1 MSSLKATLPL
11 AICLLTC
18 LISMIAAKPSPRY
31 FLIET
36 KGKNND
42 YQADY
47 ANFYWEGSSRYR
59 KNRDTGSDK
68 NYRLQKP
75 NGIDYKDYRKEPGLP
90 HGLAIMGLWE
100 KLQYEDNN

>member
-1 MSSLKATLPL
+1 MGKAILPL
-11 AICLLTC
+11 AICLLSC

-31 FLIET
+31 FLIES

-59 KNRDTGSDK
+59 KNRGTGSGK
-68 NYRLQKP
+68 GYRLHKP
-75 NGIDYKDYRKEPGLP
+75 NDKDYKDTGRDQDYANFYWEGSSRYRKKPWHRE
-90 HGLAIMGLWE
+90 
-100 KLQYEDNN
+100 

>member
-1 MSSLKATLPL
+1 MGRSNMSSLMAILPL
-11 AICLLTC
+11 AICLLSC

-59 KNRDTGSDK
+59 KNRGTWSDK
-68 NYRLQKP
+68 NYRLHKP
-75 NGIDYKDYRKEPGLP
+75 NDKDYKDYRRDQDYNMDWL
-90 HGLAIMGLWE
+90 
-100 KLQYEDNN
+100 